1 MNIELMIE
9 SVPALVG
16 GVWLTLLLVVISL
29 VLGFIA
35 ATGVALAR
43 LSHNLVLAGV
53 AYGYVF
59 VFRGTPLLVQF
70 FLIYYGVAPE
80 LLQGTVLWPIFRE
93 PFWCA
98 ILALTLNTA
107 AYGSEIIRG
116 GLLSVP
122 HGQIEAARAAGMS
135 SGQMFRRI
143 AFPVA
148 IRQALPGYGNEIILM
163 VKASSLASV
172 ITLME
177 ITGVANRLISRTF
190 APVEIFIVAGA
201 IYLGINYVATEL
213 VRYAEWRLTPYRR
226 PAGERDADPPA
237 VALVLRHPTPLIVG
251 VLFGTAVG
259 IAVGNPV

>member
-1 MNIELMIE
+1 MDIGLMIE

-16 GVWLTLLLVVISL
+16 GVWLTLLLVVMSL
-29 VLGFIA
+29 AFGFA
-35 ATGVALAR
+35 VATGVALAR
-43 LSHNLVLAGV
+43 LSRSLVLAGL

-80 LLQGTVLWPIFRE
+80 LLQGTALWPIFRE

-98 ILALTLNTA
+98 ILALTLNSG
-107 AYGSEIIRG
+107 AYASEIIRG

-122 HGQIEAARAAGMS
+122 HGQIEAARASGMS
-135 SGQMFRRI
+135 GGQVFRRI

-177 ITGVANRLISRTF
+177 ITGIANRLISRTF

-213 VRYAEWRLTPYRR
+213 VRYTEWRLTPYRR
-226 PAGERDADPPA
+226 AHGDRDANPPV
-237 VALVLRHPTPLIVG
+237 VALVLRHPTPLIVA
-251 VLFGTAVG
+251 VLFGTAIG
-259 IAVGNPV
+259 IAVGTPA